1 MSFTMQGLIAKKIG
15 MTSVFDGE
23 GRQVPVTILEC
34 GPCVV
39 LQRKE
44 TASDGYQAV
53 QIGFGDVAERKLSKP
68 ELGVFQ
74 KTKIAP
80 KKHRFEFKTEAG
92 EDLKVGDV
100 VTVKIFDGV
109 THVDVSGV
117 TKGKGF
123 QGVMRRHHMSG
134 GPITHG
140 GHSKRRVGSIG
151 CRELP
156 GRIHKGKRMPGH
168 MGFVN
173 VTTQNLKVEQV
184 RTEDNALLVRGAV
197 PGPRG
202 AIVAVRKALKKSVK
216 SK

>member
-1 MSFTMQGLIAKKIG
+1 

-44 TASDGYQAV
+44 PASDGYQAV
-53 QIGFGDVAERKLSKP
+53 QIAFGDVAEKKLTKP
-68 ELGVFQ
+68 ELGVF
-74 KTKIAP
+74 KKAKISP
-80 KKHRFEFKTEAG
+80 KRHRFEFKADTG
-92 EDLKVGDV
+92 EELKVGDL
-100 VTVKIFDGV
+100 VTVKIFEGV
-109 THVDVSGV
+109 THVDISGI

-140 GHSKRRVGSIG
+140 GHSKRRIGSIG

-156 GRIHKGKRMPGH
+156 GRVHKGKRMPGH
-168 MGFVN
+168 LGHVFI
-173 VTTQNLKVEQV
+173 TTQNLKIEQV
-184 RTEDNALLVRGAV
+184 RPDDNALLVRGAV

-202 AIVAVRKALKKSVK
+202 AIVAVRKALKKQTK
-216 SK
+216 AK